1 MSDEHVVETEQRV
14 VPAAQAEQDQQ
25 TAYARF
31 VRRQRHDQEVM
42 EKAIAQLASVL
53 DARPGEVPVDG
64 TPLYR
69 AAFAVGAALGIA
81 VKPPARWED
90 LGRLKDPIEA
100 IARASRFR
108 TRRVLLRG
116 DWWNRDNGP
125 LLAWSADGERPL
137 ALLPRTAGG
146 YDCFDPAADERYSVT
161 AEVVSG
167 FGAHATMFYRPL
179 PDTAV
184 KAFDLLRLGML
195 ASRRDMPVV
204 ILMAGIVALLG
215 LVTPQATAFLIDHV
229 IPDAQRSLITQVG
242 LALGALALTQAL
254 FQLVQNVALLRAE
267 TLAESATEAAVWDRL
282 LKLKLTFFRQY
293 AAGELASR
301 MSAIDQI
308 RQLLTGSTVQALLAG
323 VFSLASLVQ
332 LFGFN
337 QKMALVALGVA
348 VVSVAVTTLSGA
360 LVLRATR
367 AIMQEGGKI
376 LGLVVGLIGGVAKI
390 RTAGAESR
398 AFAQWAKTYSG
409 LTGLN
414 FRAQRLQDRL
424 SLFDELLPI
433 ASTLILFNGFGLMAK
448 AAAADPG
455 QGAVTAGTFIAFNAA
470 FGSFVAGLTGIGSSV
485 TSLMQVVSLW
495 ERAKPIL
502 EALPEVGPDKVDP
515 GRLSGRIAFEHVSFR
530 YTPEA
535 PHVLRDVS
543 LALNPGEFVA
553 LVGPSGS
560 GKSSLFRLLLGF
572 EEYESG
578 KIALDGQDLRGLDL
592 PAVRR
597 QMGVVL
603 QHGRLMA
610 ASIFENIAN
619 GALITQDEAWEA
631 ARNAGFADDVTAMPM
646 GMHTV
651 VSEGGGNLSGGQR
664 QRLLIARALALKPR
678 ILLFD
683 EATSALD
690 SRTQAIVSESLERM
704 NVTRLVIAHRLSTI
718 RQADRIYVLEGGQVV
733 QEGTFEALMA
743 EEGMFSR
750 LMTRQTT

>member
-1 MSDEHVVETEQRV
+1 MSDARREQSEQRV
-14 VPAAQAEQDQQ
+14 VPAALEAERHE
-25 TAYARF
+25 AYDRF
-31 VRRQRHDQEVM
+31 VARQRHDEDVM
-42 EKAIAQLASVL
+42 EKAIAKLASVIEE
-53 DARPGEVPVDG
+53 RPERMPLDG

-69 AAFAVGAALGIA
+69 AAHAVGAALGIA

-90 LGRLKDPIEA
+90 LARLKDPIDA

-116 DWWNRDNGP
+116 EWWKRDNGP

-137 ALLPRTAGG
+137 ALLPRAAGA
-146 YDCFDPAADERYSVT
+146 YDCLDPTTGESRPVT
-161 AEVVSG
+161 AEVASG
-167 FGAHATMFYRPL
+167 LGAYATMVYRPL
-179 PDTAV
+179 PETAV
-184 KAFDLLRLGML
+184 KIVDLMRLGMQ
-195 ASRRDMPVV
+195 ASKRDMPWV
-204 ILMAGIVALLG
+204 LAMAGAVALLG
-215 LVTPQATAFLIDHV
+215 LFMPHATAFLIDHA
-229 IPDAQRSLITQVG
+229 IPDAQRSLVAQLGIALGLLAVTQV
-242 LALGALALTQAL
+242 L
-254 FQLVQNVALLRAE
+254 FQFVQHVALLRAE
-267 TLAESATEAAVWDRL
+267 ARAESAIESAVWDRL

-293 AAGELASR
+293 PSGELASR

-308 RQLLTGSTVQALLAG
+308 RQLLSGATLQALLAG
-323 VFSLASLVQ
+323 VFSLINLFQ
-332 LFGFN
+332 LFAFHPH
-337 QKMALVALGVA
+337 MAKVAVALA
-348 VVSVAVTTLSGA
+348 LASVAVTTLA
-360 LVLRATR
+360 AMLLLRVTR
-367 AIMQEGGKI
+367 ALMREDGKI
-376 LGLVVGLIGGVAKI
+376 LGLVVGLIDGVSKI
-390 RTAGAESR
+390 RTAGAETR
-398 AFAQWAKTYSG
+398 AFAQWAKAYSG
-409 LTGLN
+409 FSRLS

-433 ASTLILFNGFGLMAK
+433 ASTLVLFHGFGQLAQ
-448 AAAADPG
+448 AAAGNPP
-455 QGAVTAGTFIAFNAA
+455 QGAVSPGAFLAFNTA
-470 FGSFVAGLTGIGSSV
+470 FGAFIAGLTGIGASV
-485 TSLMQVVSLW
+485 TALMQVVSLW

-502 EALPEVGPDKVDP
+502 EAVPEVDADKVDP
-515 GRLSGRIAFEHVSFR
+515 GRLTGRIRFEHVSFR
-530 YTPEA
+530 YHPDA

-543 LALNPGEFVA
+543 LSIAPGEFVA

-572 EEYESG
+572 EEYEAG
-578 KIALDGQDLRGLDL
+578 KILLDGQDLRGLDL

-619 GALITQDEAWEA
+619 GALISQDEAWEA

-651 VSEGGGNLSGGQR
+651 ISEGGGNLSGGQR
-664 QRLLIARALALKPR
+664 QRLLIARALALKPH

-718 RQADRIYVLEGGQVV
+718 RQADRIYVLDAGQVM
-733 QEGTFEALMA
+733 QHGTFDALMA
-743 EEGMFSR
+743 EGGLFAR

>member
-1 MSDEHVVETEQRV
+1 MSDERRVETEQRV

-25 TAYARF
+25 QAYARF
-31 VRRQRHDQEVM
+31 VRRHRHDREVM

-53 DARPGEVPVDG
+53 DTRPGEAPVDG
-64 TPLYR
+64 SPLYR
-69 AAFAVGAALGIA
+69 AAHAVGVALGIA

-116 DWWNRDNGP
+116 DWFRRDNGP
-125 LLAWSADGERPL
+125 LLAWSADGARPL
-137 ALLPRTAGG
+137 ALLPRSAGG
-146 YDCFDPAADERYSVT
+146 YDCFDPVADERVVVT
-161 AEVVSG
+161 AEVASG
-167 FGAHATMFYRPL
+167 LGAQATMFYRPL

-204 ILMAGIVALLG
+204 MLMAGVVALLG
-215 LVTPQATAFLIDHV
+215 LVTPQATAFLIDHA
-229 IPDAQRSLITQVG
+229 IPDAQRSLVAQVA

-282 LKLKLTFFRQY
+282 LKLKLTFFRKY

-323 VFSLASLVQ
+323 VFSLVSLVQ

-348 VVSVAVTTLSGA
+348 VVSVAVTTLSGV

-390 RTAGAESR
+390 RTAGAEAR
-398 AFAQWAKTYSG
+398 AFSQWAKTYSD
-409 LTGLN
+409 LTRLEFG
-414 FRAQRLQDRL
+414 AQRLQDRL

-433 ASTLILFNGFGLMAK
+433 ASTLIMFNGFGLMAK

-455 QGAVTAGTFIAFNAA
+455 QGAITVGTFLAFNAA
-470 FGSFVAGLTGIGSSV
+470 FGSFVAGLTGVGASV
-485 TSLMQVVSLW
+485 TSLMQVVTLW

-515 GRLSGRIAFEHVSFR
+515 GRLTGRIAFEHVSFR
-530 YTPEA
+530 YTPDA

-543 LALNPGEFVA
+543 LSVNPGEFVA

-572 EEYESG
+572 EEYEAG
-578 KIALDGQDLRGLDL
+578 QIVLDGQDLRGLDL

-610 ASIFENIAN
+610 ASIFENISN
-619 GALITQDEAWEA
+619 GSLITQEEAWEA
-631 ARNAGFADDVTAMPM
+631 ARHAGFADDVTAMPM

-690 SRTQAIVSESLERM
+690 SRTQAIVSESLERL

-743 EEGMFSR
+743 EDGMFSR